1 MFAASAA
8 VMASTAL
15 GNQFVMYTP
24 GADDSAVERIDPIVN
39 WGNHSAHVHQLFG
52 ADGLN
57 PEMTHETLL
66 KSSCTNLGSA
76 AGKQNMA
83 DMSVYWHPAMYMEAK
98 DGSGYIRVPVKQHK
112 LYYRDVGHASDRLN
126 SPFEF
131 PAGYRALAG
140 NPTNRAPT
148 SDGVV
153 EWHCYTNGGDIV
165 GKNGAF
171 PEGIQDCEA
180 FPGLNAHIHY
190 PHCWN
195 GKDFNPDDSESHYA
209 YPEGND
215 PQAGPCPSSHPIRI
229 PHIFSE
235 NEYDLHSVVDQV
247 KPGTFVLSNGDATGC
262 GYHADFFNGWE
273 SGALPELF
281 STCPQG
287 QWGNHDI
294 GTCPSF
300 KAGPDTSECHQTRTF
315 HEEVDAPGEHLPG
328 CNPIVSENPA
338 PKYQI
343 APIGDCQASCPK
355 AGTAHASSGSSSGSL
370 KDSINNHVEAAKDK
384 IGSYFNQ
391 PAKAATLATSAK
403 PVAAATPAADA
414 AVAWV
419 TEVVT
424 VTALPTPG
432 AYKRHAH
439 MDHHRNHARS
449 L

>member
-1 MFAASAA
+1 MKSTMFAASAA
-8 VMASTAL
+8 VMASSAL

-24 GADDSAVERIDPIVN
+24 GGDDTAVERIDPIVN

-52 ADGLN
+52 ASGLE

-76 AGKQNMA
+76 DGRQNLA

-98 DGSGYIRVPVKQHK
+98 DGSGYVRVPVKSHK
-112 LYYRDVGHASDRLN
+112 LYYRDVGFAGDKLN

-131 PAGYRALAG
+131 PSGYRALAG

-148 SDGVV
+148 TDGVV
-153 EWHCYTNGGDIV
+153 EWHCYTNSGDII
-165 GKNGAF
+165 GKNGKF
-171 PEGIQDCEA
+171 PEGITDCEA

-195 GKDFNPDDSESHYA
+195 GEDFDPEHSDAHYA
-209 YPEGND
+209 YPEGD
-215 PQAGPCPSSHPIRI
+215 PQSGACPSSHPIRI

-281 STCPQG
+281 TTCPQG

-300 KAGPDTSECHQTRTF
+300 KAGPATTECHQKKTF
-315 HEEVDAPGEHLPG
+315 HEEVDAPGENLPG
-328 CNPIVSENPA
+328 CNPIISTNPA
-338 PKYQI
+338 PKFQI
-343 APIGDCQASCPK
+343 AAIGECTSSCPK
-355 AGTAHASSGSSSGSL
+355 AGTAHAADAPSYGSAI
-370 KDSINNHVEAAKDK
+370 KDTINSHVEDAKSK
-384 IGSYFNQ
+384 IGSYLQ
-391 PAKAATLATSAK
+391 KPTTTLATSAK
-403 PVAAATPAADA
+403 PVGTAAD
-414 AVAWV
+414 VAWV

-432 AYKRHAH
+432 SYKRHAH